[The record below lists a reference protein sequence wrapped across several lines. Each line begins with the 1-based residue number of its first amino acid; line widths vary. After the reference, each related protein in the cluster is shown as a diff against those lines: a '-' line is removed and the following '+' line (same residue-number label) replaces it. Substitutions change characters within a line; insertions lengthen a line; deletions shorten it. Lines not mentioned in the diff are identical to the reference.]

1 MVSQPTLSDDTAGK
15 DPSERIKKLTAEI
28 QRTVQTGDFQ
38 GAERLRDALIET
50 YPMAISEAIQA
61 AELIEQAMSAAID
74 KDHLAIW
81 SDLYDPLSVE
91 ERNCLFHS
99 MKKYVLPEKK
109 MLLKYGSLN
118 NRLFFIEKGR
128 VTVAVPQGESKYKV
142 LAQLGQGDVLG
153 EYTFSTMAL
162 CSATAVTKTEVE
174 LRCLEGQIA
183 ETWGEKHPGLYNKI
197 LDFCKRYGRVDLI
210 SESKERESHTHPRYS
225 VQGRVKAILLDRQGQ
240 KTGVVFNGELEEISR
255 SGTSI
260 SIHCNQKETV
270 KQLLTR
276 SFSLDFNIG
285 TTRQEI
291 SFSSIGRVVRV
302 SFLLYNDYLLHIGFE
317 ATLPEEL
324 DAQLAP

>member
-1 MVSQPTLSDDTAGK
+1 MVPQPAPPDSSAGK
-15 DPSERIKKLTAEI
+15 DQAQMIKNLSEEI
-28 QRTVQTGDFQ
+28 HRAIETKDFQ
-38 GAERLRDALIET
+38 GAERLRDKLIET
-50 YPMAISEAIQA
+50 YPMAISEAIQT
-61 AELIEQAMSAAID
+61 AELIEQGMSASID
-74 KDHLAIW
+74 KQHLAMW
-81 SDLYDPLSVE
+81 SELYDPLSVE

-99 MKKYVLPEKK
+99 MKKYVLPERK

-128 VTVAVPQGESKYKV
+128 VTIAIPLGEKKFKV

-183 ETWGEKHPGLYNKI
+183 EKWGEKHPGLYDKI
-197 LDFCKRYGRVDLI
+197 LDFCKKYGRVDLI
-210 SESKERESHTHPRYS
+210 LESKEQESHTHPRYS
-225 VQGRVKAILLDRQGQ
+225 VQGRVKAILLDKHGQ
-240 KTGVVFNGELEEISR
+240 KTEVVFNGELEEISR

-276 SFSLDFNIG
+276 SFFLDFNIG
-285 TTRQEI
+285 KKEQEI
-291 SFSSIGRVVRV
+291 KFSNVGRVVRV

-317 ATLPEEL
+317 TTLPEEL
-324 DAQLAP
+324 DARLAP